1 MFNVVGLTLEHI
13 SSGLL
18 PQMQLARTLDRRT
31 TKSEFRFA
39 PGPPILIY
47 STDGTDTQ
55 AMVARSKYKDQGQ
68 FILLL
73 YFNDVAV
80 AACQEMGIPI
90 RIVDRIEDSE
100 LPPRRVAVVDRP
112 YLAPIAAS
120 SPLP

>member
-1 MFNVVGLTLEHI
+1 MFNVVGLTLDNI

-18 PQMQLARTLDRRT
+18 PQMQLARMLDQRT

-47 STDGTDTQ
+47 STEGTDTQ
-55 AMVARSKYKDQGQ
+55 AMVVRSKYKEQGQ
-68 FILLL
+68 FILFL

-80 AACQEMGIPI
+80 AACKEMGIPI

-100 LPPRRVAVVDRP
+100 LPARRVAVLDRP
-112 YLAPIAAS
+112 YLAPVAA
-120 SPLP
+120 PTT